1 MRDKTSR
8 LLCVHDI
15 KTRQRNIRLFERVCY
30 SNKTGKPNRELSG
43 DNIVE
48 FMEKERP
55 ITQVEEME
63 GEKTS

>member
-1 MRDKTSR
+1 MRDKTSQ
-8 LLCVHDI
+8 LLCVHDR
-15 KTRQRNIRLFERVCY
+15 KTRQRNLRLFERVCS
-30 SNKTGKPNRELSG
+30 SNKMGKPNRELSG